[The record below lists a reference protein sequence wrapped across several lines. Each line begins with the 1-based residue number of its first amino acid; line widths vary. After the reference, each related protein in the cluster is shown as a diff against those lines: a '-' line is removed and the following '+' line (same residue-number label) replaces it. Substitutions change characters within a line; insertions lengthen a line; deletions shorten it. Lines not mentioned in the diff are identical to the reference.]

1 MIGKADLN
9 LSRSFLSNQEKE
21 KIFVTEDINKADYL
35 IDNYSRWDAIKISI
49 NDLLIKNQFKT
60 YYDIKVNGVPIN
72 TIYIKRFK

>member
-35 IDNYSRWDAIKISI
+35 IDNYSMGR
-49 NDLLIKNQFKT
+49 NKNFYK
-60 YYDIKVNGVPIN
+60 
-72 TIYIKRFK
+72 